1 VADQVRADLAD
12 ALDADPAAVQR
23 RAAPGVL
30 RRGPHRLVDA
40 ERGQHGAVAGAA
52 VLGGAPGGEPGLA
65 GDDVHVLH
73 VGADVAGRVVA
84 AGERLDEAA
93 VGAQQRLGLVGG
105 RVAEDDRLAA
115 AEVEAGAGR
124 LVGHRA
130 GELEDVLEG
139 VGLRGVR
146 VEARAAERRAER
158 RAVDRDDRPE
168 AAGRVLAEDHLL
180 VTGVLEVVGAVEDAT
195 AVAPEVRPHVVV
207 ERCPATPS

>member
-1 VADQVRADLAD
+1 VGGPEPLDGAGADVADDDRGAVLEQVPDQVRADLAD
-12 ALDADPAAVQR
+12 ALDADAPAVQR

-52 VLGGAPGGEPGLA
+52 VLGGAPGDEPRLA

-73 VGADVAGRVVA
+73 VGADVAGGVVA
-84 AGERLDEAA
+84 ARERLDEAA

-115 AEVEAGAGR
+115 AEVDAGAGR

-130 GELEDVLEG
+130 AELQDVLEG
-139 VGLRGVR
+139 LGLGRVR
-146 VEARAAERRAER
+146 VEARAAERRTER
-158 RAVDRDDRPE
+158 GAVHGDDRLQ
-168 AAGRVLAEDHLL
+168 AAGAVLAEDDLL
-180 VTGVLEVVGAVEDAT
+180 V
-195 AVAPEVRPHVVV
+195 APRP
-207 ERCPATPS
+207 